1 MPLIQKVYAD
11 CTTLGCNMPQSSSWI
26 TTNTISWANIISSII
41 GFLFFLAAVSTLIYL
56 LWGGIDMITSG
67 GDSGKFE
74 NGRNRLVFAA
84 IGMIVV
90 ASSYAVWRLILTIV
104 GIDSIDTGI
113 F

>member
-1 MPLIQKVYAD
+1 MSLIHQAHAA
-11 CTTLGCNMPQSSSWI
+11 CTTLGCNMAQSSSWI
-26 TTNTISWANIISSII
+26 STSGIQWGNIISSII

-90 ASSYAVWRLILTIV
+90 ASSYAVWRLILTLV